1 MATDK
6 PFREDISL
14 ECFRNSIPRGGRGG
28 PSRQCEV
35 IRAMAVGSA
44 TILKHEPLKCYRGK
58 PRNRGNGTG
67 TGTGCSFQTMLSF
80 ENKSSTSRRYSARHL
95 PDGRVA
101 VACIAKEGHDNKTT

>member
-1 MATDK
+1 MTTDK
-6 PFREDISL
+6 PFQEDISV
-14 ECFRNSIPRGGRGG
+14 ERFNSLQRSRGG
-28 PSRQCEV
+28 PSPQCEA

-44 TILKHEPLKCYRGK
+44 MILGHEPLKCYRGK
-58 PRNRGNGTG
+58 PRDNGHG

-80 ENKSSTSRRYSARHL
+80 ESKNSTSRRYAAHHL